1 LRRQPRTGTCAARA
15 QARTRQKAAARRTQS
30 AMRTAVL
37 LMAHGYSRVL
47 TGAHGVR
54 TFSVRSSAA
63 AARPTAAN
71 AAASIAATLCTI
83 GCARAWPSAAAA
95 SLHSTRCVVCV
106 LVRVCARVCVCVQM
120 RKYSAYIRASVCRPR
135 HAEQR
140 GQCAQRR
147 RVLEDFA
154 QQPKQLGKRRRHR
167 RHAQPLFACLR
178 PHRRLHASAI
188 GTTPQRYSAGTLA
201 GALRGCSARTHG
213 VLTGYS
219 QGTLAA
225 HL

>member
-1 LRRQPRTGTCAARA
+1 
-15 QARTRQKAAARRTQS
+15 
-30 AMRTAVL
+30 MRTAVL

-106 LVRVCARVCVCVQM
+106 LVRVCARVCMRARVSVCARARVCVCVQM

-167 RHAQPLFACLR
+167 RHAQLPFACLR